1 MAVGILFLVLAILI
15 LLLVKE
21 LPLPRWGVKL
31 KVLNIAQVLATVT
44 GVIGVANGLVQLSS
58 WWRKSNKPSPAPAP
72 ADIDKAKDVLAGLVT
87 EQWRN
92 ETVLRSIG
100 HPEPIPVPWRSTEHE
115 ELMDRPR
122 LIARGALSFP
132 SLNDHIATMAN
143 DFRALRSRRLVIIGG
158 PGTGK
163 TTLAVQLLME
173 LLRTRLPGEPVPVLL
188 SAARWN
194 AETHP
199 RLHDWLA
206 ECLGMDYPAL
216 HAEGSGPD
224 TARTLATRSE
234 VLPILDGLDELPG
247 EARAD
252 ILAALN
258 QSMYDCDQLI
268 LTCRTAQFAESVEA
282 VGDVLAAAAVIEPY
296 PLSTGAAAD
305 YLQACLPARPHHTW
319 PRVLDA
325 LRQGTAPALAEVGA
339 TPLGLWLVRAAYIA
353 SRQDPSPLLDLGRGD
368 PSTLN
373 DHLCDRLIPALV
385 SSRPPADGPAELFR
399 PRHAWDPEQVRHW
412 LTYLSQL
419 LGRDSHDVAWWRLAR
434 HTPTRSV
441 RWAVSLSCGLVVGM
455 TIGLLAAMPV
465 AGVVTGLMSALAVMI
480 MSRSWFTELPGYAD
494 FQLHGRLLFLVR
506 SLRDGLIVGLLGALV
521 GLLMSHG
528 QGRAAL
534 TVGLL
539 SGLAFELTIGLIRW
553 VEYPT
558 DTTTARSPRSTWQAD
573 RNLTLLR
580 ALSGLVIGLMGG
592 VIGLQAGINPLT
604 ALVGGLLLGLLFGL
618 MLGSHHAWL
627 AYKLTIPRLATKG
640 RLPLRAMRFLDDA
653 HRLGLLR
660 TEGPFYQFRH
670 FELQKHL
677 SRQYRVEFNSGER
690 RRTTSDLPGLDG
702 DSLSCDSRREPP
714 EVRA

>member
-1 MAVGILFLVLAILI
+1 MAVGILFLALAILL

-21 LPLPRWGVKL
+21 MPLPKWEEKL
-31 KVLNIAQVLATVT
+31 KVLNIAQVLATVA

-58 WWRKSNKPSPAPAP
+58 WWRKSNKPSAAPAP

-87 EQWRN
+87 DQWRD
-92 ETVLRSIG
+92 ETVLWSIG

-115 ELMDRPR
+115 ELTDRPR
-122 LIARGALSFP
+122 LIAKGVLSFP
-132 SLNDHIATMAN
+132 SLNDHIANMAN
-143 DFRALRSRRLVIIGG
+143 DFRALQSRRLVIIGG

-188 SAARWN
+188 SAARWDT
-194 AETHP
+194 EIHP

-216 HAEGSGPD
+216 HAEETGPD
-224 TARTLATRSE
+224 ATRTLATRGE
-234 VLPILDGLDELPG
+234 VLPVLDGLDELPG
-247 EARAD
+247 EARAG

-258 QSMYDCDQLI
+258 RSMHDRDQLI

-282 VGDVLAAAAVIEPY
+282 VGDVLAAAAVIEPS

-339 TPLGLWLVRAAYIA
+339 TPLGLWLIRAAYIVP
-353 SRQDPSPLLDLGRGD
+353 RQDPSPLLDLGQGD
-368 PSTLN
+368 PAILN
-373 DHLCDRLIPALV
+373 DHLCDQLIPALV
-385 SSRPPADGPAELFR
+385 SSRPPADDPAELFR

-419 LGRDSHDVAWWRLAR
+419 LDRDSHDVAWWRLAR
-434 HTPTRSV
+434 YTPTRSV
-441 RWAVSLSCGLVVGM
+441 RLVVSISCGLVVGV
-455 TIGLLAAMPV
+455 TIGLLTRLPV
-465 AGVVTGLMSALAVMI
+465 AGAVTGLMTALAVMI

-494 FQLHGRLLFLVR
+494 FQFRGRLSFLVR

-528 QGRAAL
+528 QASSAL
-534 TVGLL
+534 MVGLL
-539 SGLAFELTIGLIRW
+539 SGLAFVFTIGLIRW

-558 DTTTARSPRSTWQAD
+558 NTTTARSPRSTWQAD

-592 VIGLQAGINPLT
+592 VIALKAGISATT
-604 ALVGGLLLGLLFGL
+604 ALVGGLLLGLVFGL
-618 MLGSHHAWL
+618 MLGRHHAWL
-627 AYKLTIPRLATKG
+627 AYKLMIPRLATKG

-670 FELQKHL
+670 FELQTHL
-677 SRQYRVEFNSGER
+677 SRQRHAE
-690 RRTTSDLPGLDG
+690 LDG
-702 DSLSCDSRREPP
+702 DGRKTPPGQHGFDDESFSCDSRREPP